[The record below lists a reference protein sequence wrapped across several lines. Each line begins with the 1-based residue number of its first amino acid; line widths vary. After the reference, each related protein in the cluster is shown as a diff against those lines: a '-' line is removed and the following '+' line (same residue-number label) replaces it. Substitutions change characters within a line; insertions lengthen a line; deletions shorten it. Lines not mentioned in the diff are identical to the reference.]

1 LDLLICESAIPPSP
15 SSPCVEDPGNDPRG
29 ETGNLRI
36 VPGHQRKTGYRGSIN
51 HSAQSRI
58 LGLNHRQFRANFD
71 MLRDGCEVKTELDSK
86 RFRYRDVDVVKLKR
100 IERRLDGV
108 ETIISG
114 CQ

>member
-1 LDLLICESAIPPSP
+1 
-15 SSPCVEDPGNDPRG
+15 
-29 ETGNLRI
+29 
-36 VPGHQRKTGYRGSIN
+36 
-51 HSAQSRI
+51 
-58 LGLNHRQFRANFD
+58 